1 MLLACIYIQ
10 PTPCWMR
17 IKSHIVL
24 LVRIPPKANARPMR
38 GSGID
43 THFAPLLQSE
53 FCRFSNESFWF
64 LPIRTLPIREDL
76 FWQVCNDV
84 YEKEIEFKKLNFV
97 LIFGKEK
104 KKRKFDFNQI
114 SLNKKNK
121 KIVLVPN

>member
-1 MLLACIYIQ
+1 
-10 PTPCWMR
+10 
-17 IKSHIVL
+17 
-24 LVRIPPKANARPMR
+24 MR

-43 THFAPLLQSE
+43 THFAPLLQCE

-97 LIFGKEK
+97 LIFGKK
-104 KKRKFDFNQI
+104 KKNRKFDLNQI
-114 SLNKKNK
+114 SLNTYYN
-121 KIVLVPN
+121 PS

>member
-1 MLLACIYIQ
+1 
-10 PTPCWMR
+10 MR

-43 THFAPLLQSE
+43 THFAPLLQCE
-53 FCRFSNESFWF
+53 FCRFSNESFWV

-84 YEKEIEFKKLNFV
+84 YEKEIEFKVEFC
-97 LIFGKEK
+97 IDFRQK
-104 KKRKFDFNQI
+104 KKKNENLTSTRSALKI
-114 SLNKKNK
+114 SILSN
-121 KIVLVPN
+121 LE

>member
-1 MLLACIYIQ
+1 
-10 PTPCWMR
+10 MR

-64 LPIRTLPIREDL
+64 LPIRTLPTREDL

-84 YEKEIEFKKLNFV
+84 YEKEKEFKKLNFV
-97 LIFGKEK
+97 LIFGKK
-104 KKRKFDFNQI
+104 KKIENLTSTRPA
-114 SLNKKNK
+114 LR
-121 KIVLVPN
+121 